1 MSVDDDDQAIPYF
14 SITTEEIT
22 PDHDEYY
29 YVGLINVGFSDWPML
44 REVWRSEYNAR
55 EEDAIRSA
63 HDQFVDC
70 MRTLF
75 NSRQNGAS
83 V

>member
-1 MSVDDDDQAIPYF
+1 MDFLSVINIVPHF
-14 SITTEEIT
+14 TITTENVT
-22 PDHDEYY
+22 PDNEDMY
-29 YVGLINVGFSDWPML
+29 YVGLINVGFSDWPMV
-44 REVWRSEYNAR
+44 REAWRSEYHAL
-55 EEDAIRSA
+55 EEDARRAA

-70 MRTLF
+70 MRSLF